1 MKKVNG
7 IIFDMDG
14 VIFDT
19 EGIYYQVTKKVAD
32 ELNIPYN
39 QQDYLAFIGVSDK
52 EVHQAYHRLYDQIDA
67 KIIDQWIRQTHEE
80 ILEIFAT
87 GQVALKK
94 GVRSLLKLLE
104 EREIPCVIAS
114 SNNRKTIELLVER
127 AQIGQYFSAI
137 ISAEDVSRAKPDPE
151 IFLKALDHLQTSSD
165 HTLVIED
172 SYNGIKAAHA
182 ASIPVIMIP
191 DLLPAT
197 EEIKRKTV
205 AVLSDLT
212 QISSYLG

>member
-1 MKKVNG
+1 MKEVKG

-19 EGIYYQVTKKVAD
+19 ESIYYQVTKKVAD
-32 ELNIPYN
+32 ELSVPYN
-39 QQDYLAFIGVSDK
+39 KKDYLAFIGVSDK
-52 EVHQAYHRLYDQIDA
+52 EVHQAYHRLYHQLDT
-67 KIIDQWIRQTHEE
+67 KIIDQWIKRTHEE

-94 GVRSLLKLLE
+94 GVYSLLKLLE
-104 EREIPCVIAS
+104 ERNIPSVIAS

-151 IFLKALDHLQTSSD
+151 IFLQAVMHLQTPLD
-165 HTLVIED
+165 QTLIIED
-172 SYNGIKAAHA
+172 SYNGIKAANA

-197 EEIKRKTV
+197 EEIKQKTV
-205 AVLSDLT
+205 AILSDLT
-212 QISSYLG
+212 QFSAYLG